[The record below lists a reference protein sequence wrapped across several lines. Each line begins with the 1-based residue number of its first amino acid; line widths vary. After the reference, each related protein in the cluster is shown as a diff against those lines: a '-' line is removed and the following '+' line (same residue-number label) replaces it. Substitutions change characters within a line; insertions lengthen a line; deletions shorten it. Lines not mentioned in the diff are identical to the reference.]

1 MMYLSAC
8 GSYINHSANKKK
20 RFEMGL
26 FIFNEYERERF
37 SQNCKDNK
45 TDDSD
50 ERCSNH
56 FKHI

>member
-1 MMYLSAC
+1 
-8 GSYINHSANKKK
+8 
-20 RFEMGL
+20 MGL

-56 FKHI
+56 FKHIW